1 MLDMVRRYFIK
12 ERKQRVQWKSDAQ
25 DIKSDD
31 LKKLMKALSD
41 TLHSV
46 SLGPSVS
53 LQMPYFHFFSWL
65 SNVPLHAFVTSSLS
79 VHLSVD
85 IKVLPCP
92 VVNSTAINIRVHVS
106 FRIMVFYRHVPR
118 SGIAGS
124 HGSSTLYSTLYST
137 QCFVM
142 I

>member
-1 MLDMVRRYFIK
+1 
-12 ERKQRVQWKSDAQ
+12 
-25 DIKSDD
+25 
-31 LKKLMKALSD
+31 MKALSD

-53 LQMPYFHFFSWL
+53 LQMPHFHFFSWL

-106 FRIMVFYRHVPR
+106 FGIMVFSRYMPM
-118 SGIAGS
+118 SGVAGS
-124 HGSSTLYSTLYST
+124 YGSSIFSFLRNIHTVLHSHCSFCL
-137 QCFVM
+137 FVCSDLFLTPR
-142 I
+142 

>member
-1 MLDMVRRYFIK
+1 M
-12 ERKQRVQWKSDAQ
+12 
-25 DIKSDD
+25 
-31 LKKLMKALSD
+31 
-41 TLHSV
+41 
-46 SLGPSVS
+46 S
-53 LQMPYFHFFSWL
+53 LQMPHFHFFSWL

-92 VVNSTAINIRVHVS
+92 VVNSAAINIRVHVS
-106 FRIMVFYRHVPR
+106 FRIMIFYRHVPR

-124 HGSSTLYSTLYST
+124 HGSSVLYSILYST